1 MLTEGWE
8 YKSKFVYLGIKIKK
22 VMIKITEIPQQEL
35 VADQVISML
44 TSIEVD
50 GETMQHILKNTNMED
65 QMLRQLL
72 LQADTETLVQ
82 LIMERREL
90 GNA

>member
-1 MLTEGWE
+1 M
-8 YKSKFVYLGIKIKK
+8 V
-22 VMIKITEIPQQEL
+22 KITEIPQKEL

-44 TSIEVD
+44 NSIEVD

-72 LQADTETLVQ
+72 LQADTEVLVQ

-90 GNA
+90 PNA

>member
-1 MLTEGWE
+1 MTIKMQENPGVVETVIDMLNN
-8 YKSKFVYLGIKIKK
+8 
-22 VMIKITEIPQQEL
+22 
-35 VADQVISML
+35 
-44 TSIEVD
+44 IEVD
-50 GETMQHILKNTNMED
+50 GETMQHILCQVKMED

>member
-1 MLTEGWE
+1 MTIKMQENPGVVETVIDMLNN
-8 YKSKFVYLGIKIKK
+8 
-22 VMIKITEIPQQEL
+22 
-35 VADQVISML
+35 
-44 TSIEVD
+44 IEVD

>member
-1 MLTEGWE
+1 MVT
-8 YKSKFVYLGIKIKK
+8 
-22 VMIKITEIPQQEL
+22 ITRITQKEE
-35 VADQVISML
+35 VTDQVIGML
-44 TSIEVD
+44 NDIDVD
-50 GETMQHILKNTNMED
+50 GETMQHILCQVKMED

>member
-1 MLTEGWE
+1 
-8 YKSKFVYLGIKIKK
+8 
-22 VMIKITEIPQQEL
+22 MIKITEIPQKEL
-35 VADQVISML
+35 VADQVISLL

-50 GETMQHILKNTNMED
+50 GETMEHIIRQVDMED

>member
-1 MLTEGWE
+1 MEATQIIDTLNH
-8 YKSKFVYLGIKIKK
+8 I
-22 VMIKITEIPQQEL
+22 Q
-35 VADQVISML
+35 
-44 TSIEVD
+44 VD
-50 GETMQHILKNTNMED
+50 GETMEHIIRQVGMED

-72 LQADTETLVQ
+72 LKADTETLVQ

>member
-1 MLTEGWE
+1 MTIKMQENPGVVETVTDMLNH
-8 YKSKFVYLGIKIKK
+8 I
-22 VMIKITEIPQQEL
+22 Q
-35 VADQVISML
+35 
-44 TSIEVD
+44 VD
-50 GETMQHILKNTNMED
+50 GETMEHIIRQVGMED

-72 LQADTETLVQ
+72 LKADTETLVQ

>member
-1 MLTEGWE
+1 
-8 YKSKFVYLGIKIKK
+8 
-22 VMIKITEIPQQEL
+22 MIKITEIPQKEL
-35 VADQVISML
+35 VTDQVISML

-50 GETMQHILKNTNMED
+50 GETMQHIIRQVHMED

>member
-1 MLTEGWE
+1 MTIKMQENPGVVETIIDMLNN
-8 YKSKFVYLGIKIKK
+8 
-22 VMIKITEIPQQEL
+22 
-35 VADQVISML
+35 
-44 TSIEVD
+44 IEVD
-50 GETMQHILKNTNMED
+50 GETMQHILCQVKMED